1 MDPPLQPA
9 SATSRTKAQK
19 RPRDKSPVTPLKRR
33 RTQLASSEPVKTPAS
48 GQFEYTATPV
58 SNLRTREQ
66 LDRYHES
73 VKRDELR
80 LTEVKN
86 KLSTLRGDVEA
97 EPESSP
103 EPTSGSTNITTKK
116 AIQLLERI
124 VSNNQRIEELEEE
137 RRQVAPVSRGPTRVD
152 QDGFV
157 TRSPKKEKTQR
168 GKLRV
173 DIRAA
178 RKRIAYAWNVLAAAG
193 VVTDPDPGSADHQNA
208 IPDNTPSRMPS
219 PKRSSNVARGSRQ
232 PSRELVNESD
242 TEPILPKVIKPIA
255 RSIKSTVSPEQ
266 SPATNGPALPLA
278 NGKEKV
284 SAKEADDEVEDVVE
298 EPKFAKNAKP
308 LKPARQGKSA
318 LAAAR
323 KARAADLAAKA
334 ANRTR
339 RSIYSPDSID
349 SDDEEQLAQQ
359 LTEQQESG
367 IDPPHAAKEADL
379 SEMEGLAGPTAPTTP
394 EIAEPVEEEVKETPP
409 RQLPEDHIVG
419 EDREGASSEVD
430 DNGDDSIQE
439 SIESE
444 VEASEANPSKK
455 SQANGVA
462 VERSVFNGTDA
473 KPSVDTSTDEEDEES
488 SEDDGSDD
496 EEYHTKPHDEP
507 ENVSID
513 DKADTT
519 SAGSTEGPRPQKQ
532 TGTEPHQSAD
542 AKGPAAKVEGQS
554 REKTVSSSTSSS
566 TSPARVAEINVS
578 DKDQVRASIEPSD
591 VPTSYQSPPSHEPP
605 SSRPNNGL
613 FERMNGI
620 QTSGSFEEMMADLR
634 KAALERQRQA
644 ELAGPVDDTSTSDS
658 SDDDSL
664 PFWSPEP
671 EAKPM

>member
-9 SATSRTKAQK
+9 SANSRTRAQK
-19 RPRDKSPVTPLKRR
+19 RPRDNSPVTPLKRR
-33 RTQLASSEPVKTPAS
+33 RTQLASTEPVKTPAT
-48 GQFEYTATPV
+48 GQVEYTATPV

-80 LTEVKN
+80 LIEVKN
-86 KLSTLRGDVEA
+86 KLSTLRGDIEA

-116 AIQLLERI
+116 AIKLLERI

-168 GKLRV
+168 GKLSV

-178 RKRIAYAWNVLAAAG
+178 RKRITYAWNVLAAAG
-193 VVTDPDPGSADHQNA
+193 VVTDPDSGSADHQND

-219 PKRSSNVARGSRQ
+219 PKRSSNVARRSRQ

-242 TEPILPKVIKPIA
+242 TEPILPKVNKPIA
-255 RSIKSTVSPEQ
+255 RSIKSTVSPGQ
-266 SPATNGPALPLA
+266 SPGKNVPVISFV

-284 SAKEADDEVEDVVE
+284 SVREVESEAEAEDVVE

-323 KARAADLAAKA
+323 KARAAYLANKA

-359 LTEQQESG
+359 LTEQQEPE

-379 SEMEGLAGPTAPTTP
+379 PEMEGLAGPTAPTTP
-394 EIAEPVEEEVKETPP
+394 ETAEPVEEEVKETPP

-419 EDREGASSEVD
+419 EDREGASPEVD
-430 DNGDDSIQE
+430 DNEDDSIQE

-444 VEASEANPSKK
+444 VEASETNPSKK

-462 VERSVFNGTDA
+462 VESSVFNGTDA
-473 KPSVDTSTDEEDEES
+473 KPSVNVNSSTDDDDEE
-488 SEDDGSDD
+488 GSDD
-496 EEYHTKPHDEP
+496 DESDDEDYHTNPHDET
-507 ENVSID
+507 ENDSID
-513 DKADTT
+513 DKADTAST
-519 SAGSTEGPRPQKQ
+519 GSIEGLSTLKE
-532 TGTEPHQSAD
+532 TGTGPHQSAD
-542 AKGPAAKVEGQS
+542 AKDPAAKVEGQL
-554 REKTVSSSTSSS
+554 REKTISSSTSSS
-566 TSPARVAEINVS
+566 TSP
-578 DKDQVRASIEPSD
+578 
-591 VPTSYQSPPSHEPP
+591 
-605 SSRPNNGL
+605 
-613 FERMNGI
+613 
-620 QTSGSFEEMMADLR
+620 
-634 KAALERQRQA
+634 
-644 ELAGPVDDTSTSDS
+644 
-658 SDDDSL
+658 
-664 PFWSPEP
+664 
-671 EAKPM
+671 